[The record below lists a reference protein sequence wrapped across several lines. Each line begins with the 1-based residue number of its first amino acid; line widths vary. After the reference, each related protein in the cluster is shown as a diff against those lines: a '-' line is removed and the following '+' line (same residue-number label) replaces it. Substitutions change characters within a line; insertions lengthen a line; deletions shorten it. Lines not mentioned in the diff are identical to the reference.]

1 MQAVSTRDLELNEGW
16 VDSDAER
23 CRVRFTFPINAATG
37 ADDSAVVYF
46 ELEPGKRLATHTDSA
61 EEILYIV
68 SGTAIAYV
76 GDESARVKAGDLAV
90 IPALA
95 PHGLENIGEETV
107 RVVGFFSEAEIE
119 SVFSE
124 PVQPVDTAVIHQHEV
139 TAAALAA

>member
-1 MQAVSTRDLELNEGW
+1 MQAVSTRGLELNEGW
-16 VDSDAER
+16 LASDPES

-68 SGTAIAYV
+68 SGTAVAHV
-76 GDESARVKAGDLAV
+76 GDESARVNAGDLAV
-90 IPALA
+90 VPALA
-95 PHGLENIGEETV
+95 PHGLYNDGDETV

-119 SVFSE
+119 SVFDE
-124 PVQPVDTAVIHQHEV
+124 PVQPVDTTVIQQHEV

>member
-23 CRVRFTFPINAATG
+23 YRARFTFPINAATG
-37 ADDSAVVYF
+37 AEDSAVVYF
-46 ELEPGKRLATHTDSA
+46 ELEPGKSLATHTDSA

-68 SGTAIAYV
+68 SGTAIAHV
-76 GDESARVKAGDLAV
+76 GDESARVNAGDLAV
-90 IPALA
+90 VPALA
-95 PHGLENIGEETV
+95 PHGLDNDGDETV

-119 SVFSE
+119 SVFGE
-124 PVQPVDTAVIHQHEV
+124 PMQPVDATVIHQHEV

>member
-76 GDESARVKAGDLAV
+76 GVESGRDENKR
-90 IPALA
+90 
-95 PHGLENIGEETV
+95 
-107 RVVGFFSEAEIE
+107 EAAHDSCLVNEY
-119 SVFSE
+119 
-124 PVQPVDTAVIHQHEV
+124 
-139 TAAALAA
+139 TAAVGCGSLLPRHAEDAAGGEVGQGQEQENQQP

>member
-1 MQAVSTRDLELNEGW
+1 MQVVSTRDLALGEGW

-37 ADDSAVVYF
+37 ADDSA
-46 ELEPGKRLATHTDSA
+46 
-61 EEILYIV
+61 EEILHIV

-76 GDESARVKAGDLAV
+76 GDESGRVQAGDLAV
-90 IPALA
+90 VPALV
-95 PHGLENIGEETV
+95 PHGLENIGEDTV
-107 RVVGFFSEAEIE
+107 RVVGFFTESEIE

-124 PVQPVDTAVIHQHEV
+124 PVQPVDATVIQQHEI